1 VITISDNAVS
11 VGGEAQKVARKSRRI
26 PILPTQFFA
35 VRTTARQEMNV
46 ALLIENRVKNR
57 TLAVYSIIVPSE
69 LRGYIIL
76 ETAGLHVVYEAIR
89 DMKHVKGRASG
100 ALKWEDVEKLL
111 KPKPVIEQL
120 SVGEEVEIVAGPFRG
135 LRARVVE
142 INKARNEVVLNI
154 LEASFPLNVTV
165 PVEYV
170 KPVRKV

>member
-1 VITISDNAVS
+1 MSESSGSGTTAT
-11 VGGEAQKVARKSRRI
+11 KRRS
-26 PILPTQFFA
+26 LQQRSQFFA

-46 ALLIENRVKNR
+46 ALLIENRVRNR
-57 TLAVYSIIVPSE
+57 NLAVYSIIVPSE

-100 ALKWEDVEKLL
+100 ALKWDDVEKLL
-111 KPKPVIEQL
+111 KPKPIIEQL

-170 KPVRKV
+170 KPAKKV